1 MSIQYRGRGISL
13 DYTKKSDPLADDF
26 ELHVH
31 RQYEVLCFVSGNVSY
46 LVEGREY
53 ELHSGCIMIM
63 RPAEL
68 HKLVVKG
75 KGEYERFVFHFD
87 GEIVGKMGMTDSM
100 LSAFNNRE
108 LGEKN
113 RYLAGELGGFD
124 TVGFFK
130 QLFEECSADD
140 PEQTIL
146 ANLGCLLCA
155 IRYAFLKND
164 SADTLPS
171 DGFGRELIAYV
182 NENLTE
188 PISLRSVSE
197 HTHMSPSQVNRIFKS
212 LTGTSVYD
220 YVLSKRL
227 IMARELI
234 AKGEGAVSASQKCG
248 FGDYSSFYRLYKK
261 RIGRA
266 PTENKRRE

>member
-1 MSIQYRGRGISL
+1 MSIKYKSKGIYF
-13 DYTKKSDPLADDF
+13 DYTKKSDPVDKDF

-46 LVEGREY
+46 LVEGQEY

-75 KGEYERFVFHFD
+75 KGEYERYVYSFD
-87 GEIVGKMGMTDSM
+87 EDTVRRMGMTDDM
-100 LSAFNNRE
+100 LKAFNERS
-108 LGEKN
+108 LGENN
-113 RYLAGELGGFD
+113 RYLAEELGEFD
-124 TVGFFK
+124 AVRFFR
-130 QLFEECSADD
+130 QMLEDCSADD
-140 PEQTIL
+140 AEQAML

-155 IRYAFLKND
+155 IRRAFLKKDSVQPLQND
-164 SADTLPS
+164 S
-171 DGFGRELIAYV
+171 FGRELIAYV
-182 NENLTE
+182 NANLTE

-234 AKGEGAVSASQKCG
+234 AKGEGAVSASQMCG

-266 PTENKRRE
+266 PTQK